1 MIFEMTE
8 LGSRMLTVLVCLK
21 TSSQSDCL
29 LGEGGAL
36 WKKKKKK
43 KFILRMCLRLL
54 YSGIVSDL
62 KFPLHKVAYVSFASL
77 ERLGCSLKWRRSVR
91 LLIMYPPLI

>member
-36 WKKKKKK
+36 WKKKK

>member
-1 MIFEMTE
+1 MTE
-8 LGSRMLTVLVCLK
+8 LGTRMLSLLVCLK

-36 WKKKKKK
+36 WGKK

-77 ERLGCSLKWRRSVR
+77 ERLGCSIKWRHSVR